1 MLAIAFPVH
10 IDRPAD
16 EVFDYVTDPSNLAAW
31 QDTTVAVIP
40 ETEGPLEKGTCLREI
55 RRGPFG
61 RETTNRVEISEF
73 EPNRRFG
80 LRMLSGPLPIHG
92 EYTFHALGSQTRLDF
107 IAYGELQGPVR
118 LLNAAAAAAAAA
130 DFERYH
136 ATLKRLLEES

>member
-16 EVFDYVTDPSNLAAW
+16 EVFDYVTDPANLAAW

-40 ETEGPLEKGTCLREI
+40 ETDGPLAKGTCLREI

-61 RETTNRVEISEF
+61 REITNRVEISEF

-92 EYTFHALGSQTRLDF
+92 EYTFHAVGSQTRLDF
-107 IAYGELQGPVR
+107 VAYGELQGPVR
-118 LLNAAAAAAAAA
+118 LMKPILRRLLRRN
-130 DFERYH
+130 FERYH